1 MDLERDPSREGSIS
15 RGISRGILSC
25 DPYVLQSSEA
35 SSKQKGDIITGLE
48 DKINQMAGTVKQLE
62 SR

>member
-1 MDLERDPSREGSIS
+1 MTERDLERDREGS
-15 RGISRGILSC
+15 ISRGILSC